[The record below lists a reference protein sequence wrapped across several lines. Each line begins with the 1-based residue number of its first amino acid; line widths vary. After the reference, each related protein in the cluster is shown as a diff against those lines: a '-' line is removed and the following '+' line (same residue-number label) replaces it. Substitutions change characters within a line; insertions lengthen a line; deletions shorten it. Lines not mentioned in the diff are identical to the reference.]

1 MLYLTVPFRVITL
14 GRMKRIIL
22 LAAVPFLLVTPL
34 VSAQLIDKPVATV
47 KLSKF
52 EAISAKQFRQQI
64 EDLEARTQNQ
74 LSMDDRR
81 KLLDLMISE
90 KLISQAAEMESISV
104 SQGEIDSRVALAR
117 QTGGMGLNLNRE
129 LTEQEFKQLLQQSGL
144 TWDEYIKE
152 LKKAILQQKFVM
164 EKKRALFESV
174 PPPSEA
180 EIADFYDANKTAFV
194 APDMVRFRHIYI
206 DTRNLASAGEMDKAR
221 ARAEDISRELR
232 NGAAFDDLVVKY
244 SDDKNSRYKGG
255 DFGYL
260 RRDDQARRQL
270 LGREFFEAPFKMNV
284 GEISG
289 VLQSNIGFHI
299 IRLTEK
305 IPFRLLALEDPI
317 PPQNN
322 STVRDQIGAQLLQ
335 QKQAELYQ
343 QALMDLLGELK
354 KKAEI
359 RIFEENLSW

>member
-1 MLYLTVPFRVITL
+1 
-14 GRMKRIIL
+14 MKRIFL
-22 LAAVPFLLVTPL
+22 LAAALLLVTPI
-34 VSAQLIDKPVATV
+34 VFAQLIDKPVATV

-52 EAISAKQFRQQI
+52 EVISVKQFRKQI

-81 KLLDLMISE
+81 KLLDLLIGEM
-90 KLISQAAEMESISV
+90 LISQAAAMDNITV
-104 SQGEIDSRVALAR
+104 GQAEIDSRIALAR
-117 QTGGMGLNLNRE
+117 QTGGLGLNLNRE
-129 LTEQEFKQLLQQSGL
+129 LTEQEFRQLLQQSGL
-144 TWDEYIKE
+144 TWEEYIE
-152 LKKAILQQKFVM
+152 QLEKAILQQKFVM
-164 EKKRALFESV
+164 AKKRALFEKIA
-174 PPPSEA
+174 PPAESEI
-180 EIADFYDANKTAFV
+180 EDVYEANKTAFV
-194 APDMVRFRHIYI
+194 APDMVRFKHIYI
-206 DTRNLASAGEMDKAR
+206 DTRNLASADEKNKAR
-221 ARAEDISRELR
+221 TRAEEIARELR

-270 LGREFFEAPFKMNV
+270 LGKEFFEAPFKMDV

-299 IRLTEK
+299 IRVTEK
-305 IPFRLLALEDPI
+305 IPFRLLALDDPI

-322 STVRDQIGAQLLQ
+322 STVREQISAQLLQ
-335 QKQAELYQ
+335 QKQAEFYQ
-343 QALMDLLGELK
+343 KALLDLLEELK

>member
-1 MLYLTVPFRVITL
+1 MLYLTVPSQVITL
-14 GRMKRIIL
+14 GGMKRIFL
-22 LAAVPFLLVTPL
+22 LTAVLLLVTPI
-34 VSAQLIDKPVATV
+34 VFAQLIDKPVATV

-52 EAISAKQFRQQI
+52 EVISVKQFRQKI
-64 EDLEARTQNQ
+64 EDLESRTQNQ
-74 LSMDDRR
+74 LSLDDRR
-81 KLLDLMISE
+81 KLLDLMVSE
-90 KLISQAAEMESISV
+90 MLINQAAAKDDVTVSQAELESR
-104 SQGEIDSRVALAR
+104 IDLAR

-129 LTEQEFKQLLQQSGL
+129 LTDQEFRQLLQQSGL
-144 TWDEYIKE
+144 TWDEYVE
-152 LKKAILQQKFVM
+152 QLEKAILQQKYVM
-164 EKKRALFESV
+164 EKKRAQFENLA
-174 PPPSEA
+174 PPSDADIE
-180 EIADFYDANKTAFV
+180 DFYDANKTAFV
-194 APDMVRFRHIYI
+194 APDMVRFKHIYI
-206 DTRNLASAGEMDKAR
+206 DTRNLTSAGDKDKAR
-221 ARAEDISRELR
+221 SRAEEIARELR

-270 LGREFFEAPFKMNV
+270 LGREFFEAPFKMDV

-299 IRLTEK
+299 IRVTEK
-305 IPFRLLALEDPI
+305 IPFRLLALDDPI

-322 STVRDQIGAQLLQ
+322 STVRDQISAQLLQ
-335 QKQAELYQ
+335 QKQAEFYQ
-343 QALMDLLGELK
+343 QALMDLLADLK

>member
-1 MLYLTVPFRVITL
+1 
-14 GRMKRIIL
+14 MKRL
-22 LAAVPFLLVTPL
+22 FVLAAVLLLVTPI
-34 VSAQLIDKPVATV
+34 VFAQLIDKPVATV

-52 EAISAKQFRQQI
+52 EVISVKQFRQQI
-64 EDLEARTQNQ
+64 ENLEARTQNQ
-74 LSMDDRR
+74 LSVDDRR
-81 KLLDLMISE
+81 KLLDLMIGE
-90 KLISQAAEMESISV
+90 ILIGQAASMENITV
-104 SQGEIDSRVALAR
+104 SQSEVDSRVALAR

-129 LTEQEFKQLLQQSGL
+129 LTEQEFRQLLQQSGL
-144 TWDEYIKE
+144 SWEEYTDQLE
-152 LKKAILQQKFVM
+152 KAILQQKFVM
-164 EKKRALFESV
+164 EKKRALFDKIA
-174 PPPSEA
+174 PPSEA
-180 EIADFYDANKTAFV
+180 EFEEFYDANKTAFV
-194 APDMVRFRHIYI
+194 APDMVRFKHIYI
-206 DTRNLASAGEMDKAR
+206 DTRNLASGEEKDKAR
-221 ARAEDISRELR
+221 ARAEEIARELR

-270 LGREFFEAPFKMNV
+270 LGREFFEAPFKMDV

-299 IRLTEK
+299 IRVTEK
-305 IPFRLLALEDPI
+305 IPFRLLALDDPI
-317 PPQNN
+317 PPQNK
-322 STVRDQIGAQLLQ
+322 STVRDQISAQLLQ

-343 QALMDLLGELK
+343 QALMDLLDELK

>member
-1 MLYLTVPFRVITL
+1 MLYLTVPSQVITL
-14 GRMKRIIL
+14 GGMKRIFL
-22 LAAVPFLLVTPL
+22 LAAALLLATPI
-34 VSAQLIDKPVATV
+34 VFAQLIDKPVATV

-52 EAISAKQFRQQI
+52 EVISVKQFRKQI

-81 KLLDLMISE
+81 KLLDLLIGEM
-90 KLISQAAEMESISV
+90 LISQAAAMEKITV
-104 SQGEIDSRVALAR
+104 SQGEIDSRIAIAR
-117 QTGGMGLNLNRE
+117 QTGGLGLNLNRE
-129 LTEQEFKQLLQQSGL
+129 LTEQEFRQLLQQSGL
-144 TWDEYIKE
+144 SWEEYIDQ

-164 EKKRALFESV
+164 EKKRALFEKIA
-174 PPPSEA
+174 PPKEA
-180 EIADFYDANKTAFV
+180 EIEDFYEANKTAFV
-194 APDMVRFRHIYI
+194 APDMVRFKHIYI
-206 DTRNLASAGEMDKAR
+206 DTRNLASADEKNKAR
-221 ARAEDISRELR
+221 IRAEEISRELR
-232 NGAAFDDLVVKY
+232 NGATFDDLVVKY

-270 LGREFFEAPFKMNV
+270 LGKEFFEAPFKMNV

-299 IRLTEK
+299 IRVTEK
-305 IPFRLLALEDPI
+305 IPFRLLALDDPI

-322 STVRDQIGAQLLQ
+322 STVREQISAQLLQ
-335 QKQAELYQ
+335 QKQAEYYQ
-343 QALMDLLGELK
+343 QALMDLLAELK

>member
-1 MLYLTVPFRVITL
+1 MLYLTVPLRVITL
-14 GRMKRIIL
+14 GGMKRIFL
-22 LAAVPFLLVTPL
+22 VAAVLLLVTPI
-34 VSAQLIDKPVATV
+34 VFAQVIDKPVATV

-52 EAISAKQFRQQI
+52 EVISAKQFRQQI
-64 EDLEARTQNQ
+64 EELEARTQNH

-81 KLLDLMISE
+81 QLLDLLISE
-90 KLISQAAEMESISV
+90 KLISQAAALDNVTV
-104 SQGEIDSRVALAR
+104 SQAEIDARINLAR

-129 LTEQEFKQLLQQSGL
+129 LTEQEFRQLLQQSGL

-152 LKKAILQQKFVM
+152 LEKAILQQKFVM
-164 EKKRALFESV
+164 EKKRAVFEKV
-174 PPPSEA
+174 APPSEA
-180 EIADFYDANKTAFV
+180 EIEEFYDANKTAFV
-194 APDMVRFRHIYI
+194 APDMVRFKHIYI
-206 DTRNLASAGEMDKAR
+206 DTRNLASAEEKDKAR
-221 ARAEDISRELR
+221 TRAEEISRELR
-232 NGAAFDDLVVKY
+232 NGASFDDLVVKY

-270 LGREFFEAPFKMNV
+270 LGKEFFEAPFKMNV

-299 IRLTEK
+299 IRVTEK
-305 IPFRLLALEDPI
+305 IPFRLLSLDDPI

-322 STVRDQIGAQLLQ
+322 STVRDQISAQLLQ

-343 QALMDLLGELK
+343 QALMDLLNELK

>member
-1 MLYLTVPFRVITL
+1 MLYLTVPSQVITL
-14 GRMKRIIL
+14 GGMKRIFL
-22 LAAVPFLLVTPL
+22 VAAVALLVTPI
-34 VSAQLIDKPVATV
+34 VFAQLIDKPVATV

-52 EAISAKQFRQQI
+52 EVISVKQFRKQI
-64 EDLEARTQNQ
+64 EDLEARTQNT

-81 KLLDLMISE
+81 KLLDLLISE
-90 KLISQAAEMESISV
+90 MLIGQAASMENITV
-104 SQGEIDSRVALAR
+104 SQGEIDSRIALAR
-117 QTGGMGLNLNRE
+117 RTGGAGLNLNRE
-129 LTEQEFKQLLQQSGL
+129 LTEQEFRQLLQQSGL
-144 TWDEYIKE
+144 SWDEYVE
-152 LKKAILQQKFVM
+152 QLEKAILQQKFVM
-164 EKKRALFESV
+164 QEKKELFDKIA
-174 PPPSEA
+174 PPPEA
-180 EIADFYDANKTAFV
+180 EIEDFYESNKTAFV
-194 APDMVRFRHIYI
+194 APDMVRFKHIYI
-206 DTRNLASAGEMDKAR
+206 DTRNLASADEKNQAR
-221 ARAEDISRELR
+221 TRAEEISRELR

-284 GEISG
+284 GQISG

-299 IRLTEK
+299 IRVTEK
-305 IPFRLLALEDPI
+305 IPFRLLALDDPI

-322 STVRDQIGAQLLQ
+322 STVRDQISAQLLQ
-335 QKQAELYQ
+335 QKQAEFYQ
-343 QALMDLLGELK
+343 KALMDLVDELK

>member
-1 MLYLTVPFRVITL
+1 
-14 GRMKRIIL
+14 MKRIFL
-22 LAAVPFLLVTPL
+22 LAAALLLATPI
-34 VSAQLIDKPVATV
+34 VFAQLIDKPVATV

-52 EAISAKQFRQQI
+52 EVISVKQFRKQI

-81 KLLDLMISE
+81 KLLDLLIGEM
-90 KLISQAAEMESISV
+90 LISQAAAMENITV
-104 SQGEIDSRVALAR
+104 SQGEIDSRIAIAR
-117 QTGGMGLNLNRE
+117 QTGGLGLNLNRE
-129 LTEQEFKQLLQQSGL
+129 LTEQEFRQLLQQSGL
-144 TWDEYIKE
+144 SWEEYIDQ

-164 EKKRALFESV
+164 EKKRALFEKIA
-174 PPPSEA
+174 PPKEA
-180 EIADFYDANKTAFV
+180 EIEDFYEANKTAFV
-194 APDMVRFRHIYI
+194 APDMVRFKHIYI
-206 DTRNLASAGEMDKAR
+206 DTRNLASADEKNKAR
-221 ARAEDISRELR
+221 IRAEEISRELR
-232 NGAAFDDLVVKY
+232 NGATFDDLVVKY

-270 LGREFFEAPFKMNV
+270 LGKEFFEAPFKMNV

-299 IRLTEK
+299 IRVTEK
-305 IPFRLLALEDPI
+305 IPFRLLALDDPI

-322 STVRDQIGAQLLQ
+322 STVREQISAQLLQ
-335 QKQAELYQ
+335 QKQAEYYQ
-343 QALMDLLGELK
+343 QALMDLLAELK

>member
-1 MLYLTVPFRVITL
+1 MLYLTVPSQVITL
-14 GRMKRIIL
+14 GGMKRIVFV
-22 LAAVPFLLVTPL
+22 AAALLLVTPI
-34 VSAQLIDKPVATV
+34 VFAQLIDKPVATV

-52 EAISAKQFRQQI
+52 EVISVKQFRKQI
-64 EDLEARTQNQ
+64 EDLEARTQKS
-74 LSMDDRR
+74 LSLEDRR
-81 KLLDLMISE
+81 KLLDLLISE
-90 KLISQAAEMESISV
+90 MLISQAASMENITV
-104 SQGEIDSRVALAR
+104 SQGEIDSRIALAR

-144 TWDEYIKE
+144 TWEEYVDQ
-152 LKKAILQQKFVM
+152 LKKALLQQKYVM
-164 EKKRALFESV
+164 EKKRALFEKIAR
-174 PPPSEA
+174 PSES
-180 EIADFYDANKTAFV
+180 EIEDFYQANKTAFV
-194 APDMVRFRHIYI
+194 APDMVRFKHIYI
-206 DTRNLASAGEMDKAR
+206 DTRNLTSADEKNKAR
-221 ARAEDISRELR
+221 SRAEEIARELQ

-270 LGREFFEAPFKMNV
+270 LGKDFFEAPFKMNV

-299 IRLTEK
+299 IRVTEK
-305 IPFRLLALEDPI
+305 IPFRLLSLDDPI

-322 STVRDQIGAQLLQ
+322 STVRDQISAQLLQ
-335 QKQAELYQ
+335 QKQAEFYQ
-343 QALMDLLGELK
+343 QALLDLLDELK

>member
-1 MLYLTVPFRVITL
+1 MTVPSQVITL
-14 GRMKRIIL
+14 GGMKRIFL
-22 LAAVPFLLVTPL
+22 LAAALLLATPI
-34 VSAQLIDKPVATV
+34 VFAQLIDKPVATV

-52 EAISAKQFRQQI
+52 EVISVKQFRKQI

-81 KLLDLMISE
+81 KLLDLLIGEM
-90 KLISQAAEMESISV
+90 LISQAAAMENITV
-104 SQGEIDSRVALAR
+104 SQGEIDSRIAIAR
-117 QTGGMGLNLNRE
+117 QTGGLGLNLNRE
-129 LTEQEFKQLLQQSGL
+129 LTEQEFRQLLQQSGL
-144 TWDEYIKE
+144 SWEEYIDQ

-164 EKKRALFESV
+164 EKKRALFEKIA
-174 PPPSEA
+174 PPKEA
-180 EIADFYDANKTAFV
+180 EIEDFYEANKTAFV
-194 APDMVRFRHIYI
+194 APDMVRFKHIYI
-206 DTRNLASAGEMDKAR
+206 DTRNLASADEKNKAR
-221 ARAEDISRELR
+221 IRAEEISRELR
-232 NGAAFDDLVVKY
+232 NGATFDDLVVKY

-270 LGREFFEAPFKMNV
+270 LGKEFFEAPFKMNV

-299 IRLTEK
+299 IRVTEK
-305 IPFRLLALEDPI
+305 IPFRLLALDDPI

-322 STVRDQIGAQLLQ
+322 STVREQISAQLLQ
-335 QKQAELYQ
+335 QKQAEYYQ
-343 QALMDLLGELK
+343 QALMDLLAELK

>member
-1 MLYLTVPFRVITL
+1 M
-14 GRMKRIIL
+14 GGMKRIFL
-22 LAAVPFLLVTPL
+22 LAAALLLVTPI
-34 VSAQLIDKPVATV
+34 VFAQLIDKPVATV

-52 EAISAKQFRQQI
+52 EVISVKQFRKQI

-81 KLLDLMISE
+81 KLLDLMIGE
-90 KLISQAAEMESISV
+90 MLISQAAAMENITV
-104 SQGEIDSRVALAR
+104 SQGEIDSRIAIAR
-117 QTGGMGLNLNRE
+117 QTGGLGLNLNRE
-129 LTEQEFKQLLQQSGL
+129 LTEQEFRQLLQQSGL
-144 TWDEYIKE
+144 SWEEYIDQ

-164 EKKRALFESV
+164 EKKRALFEKIA
-174 PPPSEA
+174 PPKEA
-180 EIADFYDANKTAFV
+180 EIEDFYEANKTAFV
-194 APDMVRFRHIYI
+194 APDMVRFKHIYI
-206 DTRNLASAGEMDKAR
+206 DTRNLASADEKNKAR
-221 ARAEDISRELR
+221 IRAEEISRELR
-232 NGAAFDDLVVKY
+232 NGATFDDLVVKY

-270 LGREFFEAPFKMNV
+270 LGKEFFEAPFKMNV

-299 IRLTEK
+299 IRVTEK
-305 IPFRLLALEDPI
+305 IPFRLLALDDPI

-322 STVRDQIGAQLLQ
+322 STVREQISAQLLQ
-335 QKQAELYQ
+335 QKQAEFYQ
-343 QALMDLLGELK
+343 QALMDLLAELK